1 MIDIENEV
9 YDRNADV
16 LRAKY
21 ENIFIS
27 GDDSKV
33 PSSFPCAYIVQR
45 DNPVVMD
52 HADSGAIERVVS
64 PMFEVNVYSNLKT
77 GRKQQAKEIMAT
89 ICDVMSGLDIERTYC
104 QPTPNA
110 DSSIYR
116 ITARF
121 SCKTDGNKIY
131 RR

>member
-9 YDRNADV
+9 YNYIASA
-16 LRAKY
+16 LRDKY
-21 ENIFIS
+21 KKIFVS
-27 GDDSKV
+27 GDDTLS
-33 PSSFPCAYIVQR
+33 PSEFPCVYIVQK
-45 DNPVVMD
+45 DNPVDMSS
-52 HADSGAIERVVS
+52 ADSGSIERIVM

-77 GRKQQAKEIMAT
+77 GRKTQAKEIMSLV
-89 ICDVMSGLDIERTYC
+89 CDKMTELDIERTYC
-104 QPTPNA
+104 QVTPNV

-116 ITARF
+116 IVGRF

>member
-9 YDRNADV
+9 YNYIANK
-16 LRAKY
+16 LRQKHKK
-21 ENIFIS
+21 IFIS
-27 GDDSKV
+27 GDDTLS
-33 PSSFPCAYIVQR
+33 PSEFPCVYIVQR
-45 DNPVVMD
+45 DNPIDMSS
-52 HADSGAIERVVS
+52 ADSGSIERIVM

-77 GRKQQAKEIMAT
+77 GRKKQAKDIMAE
-89 ICDVMSGLDIERTYC
+89 ICDAMSELDIERTYC
-104 QPTPNA
+104 QPTPNI

-116 ITARF
+116 IVGRF

>member
-33 PSSFPCAYIVQR
+33 PSSFPCVYIVQK
-45 DNPVVMD
+45 DNPVSKEY
-52 HADSGAIERVVS
+52 ADSGSVERITT
-64 PMFEVNVYSNLKT
+64 PMFEINVYSNLKT
-77 GRKQQAKEIMAT
+77 GRKQQAKDIMAT
-89 ICDVMSGLDIERTYC
+89 VCDTMSELDIERTYC

-116 ITARF
+116 IVARF

>member
-9 YDRNADV
+9 YTIVANEIRSVYEDV
-16 LRAKY
+16 
-21 ENIFIS
+21 FIS
-27 GDDSKV
+27 GDDSKI
-33 PSSFPCAYIVQR
+33 PSSFPCVYIVQR
-45 DNPVVMD
+45 DNPIAIE
-52 HADSGAIERVVS
+52 HSDSGYLERITS
-64 PMFEVNVYSNLKT
+64 PMFEINVYSNLKT
-77 GRKQQAKEIMAT
+77 GRKQQAKEIMAKV
-89 ICDVMSGLDIERTYC
+89 CDVMSMLDIERTYC

-116 ITARF
+116 ITGRF

>member
-33 PSSFPCAYIVQR
+33 PSSFPCVYIVQK
-45 DNPVVMD
+45 DNLVSKEY
-52 HADSGAIERVVS
+52 ADSGSVERITT
-64 PMFEVNVYSNLKT
+64 PMFEINVYSNLKT

-89 ICDVMSGLDIERTYC
+89 VCDTMSELDIERTYC

-116 ITARF
+116 IVARF